1 MRTLLIVT
9 GICLLLAGCERAPP
23 AARQMDNYLERL
35 GRVLDQ
41 QHVDY
46 DVTLLSQFR
55 LPERRERVIDIAPMR
70 ISLIDLLVD
79 TRRCKPLQQRVSE
92 RNSILGKVMPWSH
105 RLAFEGELI
114 RAIEDCI
121 ALLSDDPDREELVT
135 ELVELA
141 EEKRSQLPAVFWNA
155 LNASEEFEYYLRFA
169 GEPLPVQQATLE
181 DREGVA
187 ALQRLGDIGQQ
198 LPARLPPS
206 RPELEAHFL
215 ALHQSDRSSQLIH
228 SLSRM
233 THTLEQATAMLE
245 SDEASQL
252 CPMGTTTSRSRIL
265 LNVFVT
271 FYVGEIQPY
280 MAQLQRLGQ
289 PWEQSIST
297 LAEAPGLPP
306 ATAEYLQVLAAGP
319 DSLWQRYQRQLA
331 AHSQAWQDVLGACQL
346 RPGQPG
352 WDSAVSSGS

>member
-1 MRTLLIVT
+1 MRALLMLT
-9 GICLLLAGCERAPP
+9 GICLLLTGCERTPP
-23 AARQMDNYLERL
+23 AAQQMDNYLERL

-41 QHVDY
+41 EHVGY
-46 DVTLLSQFR
+46 DVSQLSQFR
-55 LPERRERVIDIAPMR
+55 LPERRERVIEIAPMR

-121 ALLSDDPDREELVT
+121 ALLSDDPDREELVA

-141 EEKRSQLPAVFWNA
+141 EEKRGQLPGVFWNA

-169 GEPLPVQQATLE
+169 SEPLPVQQAALE
-181 DREGVA
+181 DREGIS
-187 ALQRLGDIGQQ
+187 ALGQLAVIGQQ
-198 LPARLPPS
+198 LPAQLPPS

-233 THTLEQATAMLE
+233 THTLEQATAMLD
-245 SDEASQL
+245 SPEAGQL
-252 CPMGTTTSRSRIL
+252 CPMGTATSRSRIL

-271 FYVGEIQPY
+271 FYAGEIQPY

-289 PWEQSIST
+289 PWEQSVSA
-297 LAEAPGLPP
+297 LAEAPGIPP
-306 ATAEYLQVLAAGP
+306 ATADYLQVLATGP

-331 AHSQAWQDVLGACQL
+331 AHSQAWQNVLGACQL
-346 RPGQPG
+346 RPGQSG
-352 WDSAVSSGS
+352 WESATRSD